1 MQNSV
6 KLNSE
11 GIVEAFVIGDQDYE
25 SFRKLANDADPLLIE
40 QRKKGNP
47 VLGLVDLTKKGH
59 YTAASNRAAMEML
72 EKMDYDRVAMFGTE
86 AVLKEVTEMII
97 LAMGKHDKTKLFHTR
112 DEAMAWLKSP
122 LDAKEEPAAL

>member
-11 GIVEAFVIGDQDYE
+11 GIVEAFVVGDQDYE
-25 SFRKLANDADPLLIE
+25 SFRKLANEAEPLMIE
-40 QRKKGNP
+40 QRKKGQA

-72 EKMDYDRVAMFGTE
+72 EKMDYDRVAMFGAE

-97 LAMGKHDKTKLFHTR
+97 LALGKREKTQLFHTR
-112 DEAMAWLKSP
+112 EEAVVWLKSP
-122 LDAKEEPAAL
+122 LNSQEEPAAL

>member
-25 SFRKLANDADPLLIE
+25 SFRKLADSAQPLLADL
-40 QRKKGNP
+40 RKSGKP

-59 YTAASNRAAMEML
+59 YTVASNRAAMEML
-72 EKMDYDRVAMFGTE
+72 EKMDYDRVAMFGAE
-86 AVLKEVTEMII
+86 DVLKEVTEMII
-97 LAMGKHDKTKLFHTR
+97 LAMGKRENTKLFTSR
-112 DEAMAWLKSP
+112 DEAVAWLKSP
-122 LDAKEEPAAL
+122 LDSKEAAAL